1 MEHLDRSYI
10 TKHTSRRFN
19 EELEDIRAKVLR
31 MGGLVERQLGDA
43 LDALFECDAALG
55 EKVAARDYQVN
66 AMEVEI
72 DEECS
77 EIIARRQP
85 AAVDLRFLLMAIKT
99 ITDLERVGDE
109 AERIGRI
116 VRDWDPGHA
125 CNRRQMTDVRH
136 LADLVRTNLR
146 RALDAYARIDVK
158 EALDTIQQDQYVDDA
173 YEAALRHLMT
183 FMMEDPRRLKSVFDL
198 VWCARSLERI
208 GDHAKNI
215 CEYVVYMVEGR
226 DIRHVEPEHIEALE
240 QELLGQGERS
250 DQ

>member
-19 EELEDIRAKVLR
+19 EELEDIRAKVLQ
-31 MGGLVERQLGDA
+31 MGGLVERQLADA
-43 LDALFECDAALG
+43 LDALFQCDSERG
-55 EKVAARDYQVN
+55 EQVAERDYQVN

-77 EIIARRQP
+77 EIIALRQP
-85 AAVDLRFLLMAIKT
+85 TAVDLRFLLMAVKT
-99 ITDLERVGDE
+99 ITDLERIGDE
-109 AERIGRI
+109 AERIARI
-116 VRDWDPGHA
+116 VRNWADEPV

-136 LADLVRTNLR
+136 LAELARTNLR
-146 RALDAYARIDVK
+146 RALDAYARIDVR
-158 EALDTIQQDQYVDDA
+158 EALETIQQDQYLDDA

-183 FMMEDPRRLKSVFDL
+183 FMMEDPRRLKRVFDL

-226 DIRHVEPEHIEALE
+226 DIRHVEPERIEALE
-240 QELLGQGERS
+240 QEILGEGGRGG
-250 DQ
+250 